1 MSLHTEI
8 NLSSKFQFWYDFASP
23 YAFLSAMR
31 IEELSKPSGV
41 EVEWRPF
48 LLGPIFRSHGW
59 DTSPFNIYEAKGR
72 YMWRDVAR
80 RSARYGVAFRKPSEF
95 PRNGV
100 LASRVALAFGDHER
114 RVLFSK
120 LVFSA
125 SFTEDRDI
133 SQEPVIASLLE
144 SLGEEAGNIL
154 TSAVSGENAGRLR
167 LATEEATGKGI
178 FGAPSFLAGEEL
190 FWGDDR
196 LEDALEWFA
205 RAGESPYDR

>member
-1 MSLHTEI
+1 
-8 NLSSKFQFWYDFASP
+8 LSQRFQFWYDFASP

-31 IEELSKPSGV
+31 IEELSKTSGV

-48 LLGPIFRSHGW
+48 LLGPIFKSHGW

-72 YMWRDVAR
+72 YMWRDVGR
-80 RSARYGVAFRKPSEF
+80 RSARYGIAFKKPSEF

-100 LASRVALAFGDHER
+100 LASRVALAFGAHER
-114 RVLFSK
+114 RALFSK

-125 SFTEDRDI
+125 NFTEDRDI
-133 SQEPVIASLLE
+133 SDESVIASLLDT
-144 SLGEEAGNIL
+144 LGEDPERIIS
-154 TSAVSGENAGRLR
+154 SAQSEYNRGKLR

-178 FGAPSFLAGEEL
+178 FGAPSFLAREEL

-196 LEDALEWFA
+196 LEDALEWFL
-205 RAGESPYDR
+205 RGGECS